1 MLNPLMAVRERR
13 RRTSFVA
20 TQEGVPKNQVP
31 RILLKVSPVS
41 RLVSGSVISDL
52 KAEKFYLFLQV
63 YIDP

>member
-1 MLNPLMAVRERR
+1 M
-13 RRTSFVA
+13 
-20 TQEGVPKNQVP
+20 QEGVPKNQVP

-52 KAEKFYLFLQV
+52 KAEKFNLFLQV